1 MQPLDAAILRT
12 VLYADVFDF
21 PLTVEELHFY
31 LVFDRPTSAVEVRHA
46 LDTSPALTAVLLY
59 DGQYVMLAARA
70 GLAARRAA
78 CEQASRRLWPL
89 AARYGRWLARLPFVR
104 MVAVTGALAV
114 RNAASPQDDLDYFL
128 LTEPNRVWLARAFAV
143 LLVRLARL
151 RGVKLCPN
159 YVAASSALKQD
170 RCDLFTAH
178 EVAQMVP
185 LYGLELY
192 WALRAANPWVAA
204 HLPNAGVPL
213 HIPAAR
219 PDAAVWRVVK
229 RMLEASLNNRLG
241 DALEGWERHRK
252 VRRFAS
258 QMRRP
263 QSAAQLDA
271 TQIKG
276 HFNDYGCRVL
286 RAYEERLRRYRL
298 DSPSLPATGD

>member
-1 MQPLDAAILRT
+1 MQSLDAAILRT

-31 LVFDRPTSAVEVRHA
+31 LVFDRPTSAVEVRCA
-46 LDTSPALTAVLLY
+46 LDTSPALTAALFY

-70 GLAARRAA
+70 VLAARRAQR
-78 CEQASRRLWPL
+78 EQASQRLWPL
-89 AARYGRWLARLPFVR
+89 AERYGRWLARLPFVR

-128 LTEPNRVWLARAFAV
+128 LTEPGRVWLARAFAV

-159 YVAASSALKQD
+159 YVAASSALRQD

-192 WALRAANPWVAA
+192 WSLRAANSWVAA
-204 HLPNAGVPL
+204 HLPNAGAPL
-213 HIPAAR
+213 YIPDIR
-219 PDAAVWRVVK
+219 PDAAVWRIVK
-229 RMLEASLNNRLG
+229 RLLEASLNNRLG
-241 DALEGWERHRK
+241 DALENWERQRK
-252 VRRFAS
+252 VRRFAP
-258 QMRRP
+258 QTRQP

-276 HFNDYGCRVL
+276 HFNDYGQRVL
-286 RAYEERLRRYRL
+286 QAYEERVRRYRL
-298 DSPSLPATGD
+298 DSLSLPATGD